1 MQVCGCE
8 TDRISRALDN
18 AGMMIRAICFTCFS
32 FGLDDED
39 DAETGQVVE
48 RCVPGT
54 L

>member
-1 MQVCGCE
+1 MQACGCE

-39 DAETGQVVE
+39 DRDHGQ
-48 RCVPGT
+48 RLRRPK
-54 L
+54 